1 MTKKTTI
8 TFESDSLL
16 VFQACTLE
24 RAWCQLCAAEREMI
38 ALNNLGVMSNLGPS
52 VLQEWLNSRELH
64 RLQAADGSWLIC
76 LNSLLAHVAN
86 AGSR

>member
-16 VFQACTLE
+16 VFQAC
-24 RAWCQLCAAEREMI
+24 RCQLCAAEREMI

-52 VLQEWLNSRELH
+52 VLEGWLNSRELH

-76 LNSLLAHVAN
+76 LNSLLARVAN